1 MMTNY
6 PPTEL
11 AKAKAIHLTQPKL
24 ISRLLKAALL
34 TSIVVLAWALSSTV
48 VWANGDQIIGSWVTP
63 DDKAVVE
70 IYQQED
76 QYFGKFISLKEP
88 NYGADMQVEGLEGQ
102 PLLYRL
108 V

>member
-6 PPTEL
+6 PPTEP

-24 ISRLLKAALL
+24 ISRILKAALL

-48 VWANGDQIIGSWVTP
+48 VWANGDQIIGSWDTP

-70 IYQQED
+70 IYQ
-76 QYFGKFISLKEP
+76 
-88 NYGADMQVEGLEGQ
+88 
-102 PLLYRL
+102 
-108 V
+108 

>member
-1 MMTNY
+1 MTNY

-48 VWANGDQIIGSWVTP
+48 VWAN
-63 DDKAVVE
+63 
-70 IYQQED
+70 
-76 QYFGKFISLKEP
+76 
-88 NYGADMQVEGLEGQ
+88 
-102 PLLYRL
+102 
-108 V
+108 